1 MYLSETNDKFPPN
14 ISGNSTGQ
22 LGFWVLGNAQPDTN
36 SAGITNG
43 VLYRHIG
50 ATASYRCPADESPV
64 LGAKLMLRV
73 RSYRLLSWL
82 NSDFVWHEITAPS
95 PNPQDSKPRLNMSE
109 IGAPSEVFTFLDEHE
124 QRMNDGGF
132 YISPYPSSPD
142 KVVWMKLTSSRL
154 GQGLN
159 LSFLDGHADGH
170 KSKWP
175 KSSRDHLIFAK
186 DDLQDLR
193 WLQGHLPPARQ

>member
-1 MYLSETNDKFPPN
+1 MYLSENNDKFPPN
-14 ISGNSTGQ
+14 ISRNSAGQ
-22 LGFWVLGNAQPDTN
+22 LGFYVLGNAQRDTN

-43 VLYRHIG
+43 VLYPHIG
-50 ATASYRCPADESPV
+50 ATASYRCPTDGSPV
-64 LGAKLMLRV
+64 LGAISMRRV

-82 NSDFVWHEITAPS
+82 NSDFVWHEIPAPS
-95 PNPQDSKPRLNMSE
+95 PNPQDSKPKLNMSE
-109 IGAPSEVFTFLDEHE
+109 LGAPSEVFTFLDEHE

-132 YISPYPSSPD
+132 YISLYPRGSD
-142 KVVWMKLTSSRL
+142 KDVWMKRTSSRH

-159 LSFLDGHADGH
+159 LSFLDGHADRH
-170 KSKWP
+170 KWKWP
-175 KSSRDHLIFAK
+175 KSSRDHLIFLK